1 MAVGARQTNLD
12 DGLTRAQPLM
22 KLGAALHSHSG
33 MASDRYRSLD
43 ATLRAKLKRLACCV
57 VGVAVD
63 SINFFCELVKFD

>member
-43 ATLRAKLKRLACCV
+43 ATLRAKL
-57 VGVAVD
+57 GVAVD